1 MKELPD
7 YMKPCF
13 RMDLFLKRYIVEA
26 PWYHG
31 GYQPTLEEH
40 LRNGFVSSAG
50 PIVGLYSYICSAD
63 PIKEDVMEFI
73 VELPDIARLAYEIF
87 RLSDDYG
94 TGSVLI

>member
-1 MKELPD
+1 
-7 YMKPCF
+7 
-13 RMDLFLKRYIVEA
+13 MDLLLKRYIVEA
-26 PWYHG
+26 RWYHG

-50 PIVGLYSYICSAD
+50 PIVGLYSYICSAN

-73 VELPDIARLAYEIF
+73 VELPDIVRFAYEIF